1 VRWLHSL
8 SLRTKITAAFV
19 LVVLGGAAISV
30 LIGSRIVTGSVLEQ
44 ARQRTRQGLATAR
57 LVCLARQEH
66 VREAV
71 QRAAEHQGVDES
83 TGERG
88 DLDVLTFRPT
98 EAETPSLRRALAG
111 DAASGAEIYRGDV
124 VLAAAIPVRGG
135 ALYGAV
141 RLDPGSRTLQ
151 EIEALVFG
159 GDTSMGRVSVLPA
172 GRVAA
177 PFPGALTTSASLP
190 DAGGTAAAILTVS
203 VLERPYLAV
212 RTQMMLTFLLVAAA
226 GVLVVLALTFVITRN
241 MIHPLEQMAAATRR
255 IAQGDFARGVSA
267 PDSEDEIGLL
277 ARSFNKM
284 LAAIKAMKD
293 DAEQWS
299 RTLEER
305 VHERTAELAKV
316 QAQMAQA
323 EKMASLGSMAAGV
336 AHELNNPMSGI
347 LSLSLLALEELPK
360 DSPAHEDL
368 ETISRQAL
376 RCRTIVRGLLDF
388 SRQSGSAETA
398 VDPTPIVK
406 KTLELLTPQLEA
418 LHVALALDLPSN
430 LPAVR
435 IDPGHLQQILTN
447 LVVNAADAMEGGGSL
462 TVACEKNGG
471 GGAVVIRVQ
480 DTGTGIPD
488 TVLPY
493 IFDPFFT
500 TKRVG
505 KGTGL
510 GLSIVH
516 GLVNEVG
523 GQIEVAT
530 GPAGT
535 TFTVHLPVG
544 KTEPALVMG

>member
-1 VRWLHSL
+1 
-8 SLRTKITAAFV
+8 
-19 LVVLGGAAISV
+19 
-30 LIGSRIVTGSVLEQ
+30 
-44 ARQRTRQGLATAR
+44 
-57 LVCLARQEH
+57 
-66 VREAV
+66 
-71 QRAAEHQGVDES
+71 
-83 TGERG
+83 
-88 DLDVLTFRPT
+88 
-98 EAETPSLRRALAG
+98 
-111 DAASGAEIYRGDV
+111 
-124 VLAAAIPVRGG
+124 
-135 ALYGAV
+135 
-141 RLDPGSRTLQ
+141 
-151 EIEALVFG
+151 
-159 GDTSMGRVSVLPA
+159 
-172 GRVAA
+172 
-177 PFPGALTTSASLP
+177 
-190 DAGGTAAAILTVS
+190 
-203 VLERPYLAV
+203 
-212 RTQMMLTFLLVAAA
+212 
-226 GVLVVLALTFVITRN
+226 
-241 MIHPLEQMAAATRR
+241 
-255 IAQGDFARGVSA
+255 
-267 PDSEDEIGLL
+267 
-277 ARSFNKM
+277 M

-316 QAQMAQA
+316 QAQMAQT

-418 LHVALALDLPSN
+418 QHVALALDLPSN

-544 KTEPALVMG
+544 KTEPALVVG